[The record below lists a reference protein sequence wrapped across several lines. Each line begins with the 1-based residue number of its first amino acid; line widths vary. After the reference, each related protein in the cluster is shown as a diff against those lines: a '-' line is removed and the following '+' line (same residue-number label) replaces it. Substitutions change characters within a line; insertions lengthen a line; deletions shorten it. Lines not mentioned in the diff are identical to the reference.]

1 MSENEAPPT
10 VSLDPADIQATDVPR
25 RSFLRGFGIVAGT
38 AALTSQAAC
47 AELLG
52 ASDSCDSDVGD
63 PYGAASDN
71 DPTDPIQSDSD
82 SGDPCDS
89 D

>member
-1 MSENEAPPT
+1 MSENETPPL

-38 AALTSQAAC
+38 AALTTQTAC
-47 AELLG
+47 AELFG
-52 ASDSCDSDVGD
+52 PSDSCTARD
-63 PYGAASDN
+63 PFDTSDN
-71 DPTDPIQSDSD
+71 DPTDPAGSG
-82 SGDPCDS
+82 GDPQCDS